1 MSWQLNLTLIIFQAE
16 KAVPLTY
23 AGFLSHWLQILK
35 YPFEMFSVVFKGL
48 MKWFFIIFFL
58 SSLLFSAYIFSTI
71 NLSGQK
77 KREKKKKRNLTFP
90 KSYAARKKK
99 IEDIHQ
105 QLAKTRGCPGGY
117 KTYAWQLILSTSEIL
132 FVSPQPEIAR
142 VITLVINS
150 YMLAMACWLWELPSW
165 ITASPSSPTHSS
177 CKVPTIMNLE

>member
-1 MSWQLNLTLIIFQAE
+1 
-16 KAVPLTY
+16 
-23 AGFLSHWLQILK
+23 
-35 YPFEMFSVVFKGL
+35 

-117 KTYAWQLILSTSEIL
+117 KTYA
-132 FVSPQPEIAR
+132 
-142 VITLVINS
+142 
-150 YMLAMACWLWELPSW
+150 
-165 ITASPSSPTHSS
+165 
-177 CKVPTIMNLE
+177 